1 MQPYSPFLCEYDEEK
16 ERRLA
21 QREAYEIGYEEGFK
35 EGYEKGFKEG
45 FEKGLEEA
53 REEIRRAVA
62 SNMLKENMPLNLIKT
77 ISKLP
82 EDYILSI
89 AEGLGVSVVTQ

>member
-21 QREAYEIGYEEGFK
+21 KREAYEIGYEEGFK
-35 EGYEKGFKEG
+35 EE

>member
-35 EGYEKGFKEG
+35 EGYEKG
-45 FEKGLEEA
+45 LEVA

>member
-35 EGYEKGFKEG
+35 EGY
-45 FEKGLEEA
+45 EKGLEEA

>member
-21 QREAYEIGYEEGFK
+21 QREAYEIGYEEW
-35 EGYEKGFKEG
+35 FKEG

>member
-21 QREAYEIGYEEGFK
+21 QREAYEIGYEE
-35 EGYEKGFKEG
+35 GFKEG